1 MLEEVD
7 AKHILGFYLLIAL
20 VVFGVGL
27 RAFLKDTTTPKTDF
41 TSWVALVAAPLFWP
55 VVVPLSLWELATK
68 NRKK

>member
-1 MLEEVD
+1 MIEEVD

-20 VVFGVGL
+20 IVFGVGL

-41 TSWVALVAAPLFWP
+41 TSWVTLFAAPLLWP
-55 VVVPLSLWELATK
+55 IVVPLSWWELATK